1 MMRIIFLAFI
11 LFASPVFAENRP
23 EIIFDQQIEVPL
35 LKNWVFGDFVQVNN
49 PTPALLESLEKF
61 VVTKEQVEKGFNIQS
76 VRDLYK
82 NLVLQSPAVA
92 TENPK
97 LIVSQKIDIKMVP
110 AFSETH
116 FRRKLINH
124 LSSQCHPCEV
134 KIQKALIPAK
144 TLIDTQI
151 DWSEV
156 KLAPS
161 LLISL
166 TPREEKNLQAQWISV
181 TVKIKKNALVA
192 LRNINFGERISEK
205 DFEARWIDVSFSKEE
220 PLNFESIKKYQLA
233 AQPIMKHRMVLP
245 SQLKEE
251 PATQKGQSV
260 KAVIGDDGIEISM
273 SAVAEETGKIGD
285 LIKIKNPENKKIMSA
300 TIIEKGVVRIQ

>member
-1 MMRIIFLAFI
+1 MRIIFLAFI
-11 LFASPVFAENRP
+11 LFVSPVFAENRP
-23 EIIFDQQIEVPL
+23 EILFDQQIEVPL
-35 LKNWVFGDFVQVNN
+35 LKNWVLGDFVKVNN
-49 PTPALLESLEKF
+49 PTPMLLESLENF

-76 VRDLYK
+76 VRELYK
-82 NLVLQSPAVA
+82 SLVLQNPAVA
-92 TENPK
+92 AENPK
-97 LIVSQKIDIKMVP
+97 LIVSQKIDIKMAH
-110 AFSETH
+110 AFSEIH
-116 FRRKLINH
+116 FRRKLTNH

-134 KIQKALIPAK
+134 KIQKVLIPAK
-144 TLIDTQI
+144 IMMDAQI

-166 TPREEKNLQAQWISV
+166 LQQEEKNLQVQWISV
-181 TVKIKKNALVA
+181 TVKIKKNVLVA

-220 PLNFESIKKYQLA
+220 PLTFELIKKYQLA
-233 AQPIMKHRMVLP
+233 AQPIMKHRMILP

-251 PATQKGQSV
+251 PATHKGQSV
-260 KAVIGDDGIEISM
+260 KAVIGEDGIEISM